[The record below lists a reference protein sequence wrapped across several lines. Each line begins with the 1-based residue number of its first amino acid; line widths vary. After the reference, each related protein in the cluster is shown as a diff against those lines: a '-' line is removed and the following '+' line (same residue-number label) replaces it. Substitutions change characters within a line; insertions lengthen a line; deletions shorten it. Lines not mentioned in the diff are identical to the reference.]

1 MVQFVTKAFS
11 ELSTHELYQ
20 LLQLRA
26 EVFVVEQQCPYL
38 DMDNKDLKALHVLG
52 YDANRLVASAR
63 LLPGGISY
71 DEASIGRVVTHASVR
86 RFGYGKLLM
95 QYSINE
101 CLQRFHTNEI
111 VISAQLYL
119 KRFYTELGFIAEG
132 EVYPEDDI
140 PHIQMRLKKELQ

>member
-1 MVQFVTKAFS
+1 MIQFATKAFD
-11 ELSTHELYQ
+11 ELSTLELYQ

-26 EVFVVEQQCPYL
+26 DVFVVEQQCPYL

-52 YDANRLVASAR
+52 YDHDKLVACAR

-71 DEASIGRVVTHASVR
+71 PEPSIGRVVTHASVR

-101 CLQRFHTNEI
+101 CLQRFHTSVI

-119 KRFYTELGFIAEG
+119 KKFYTELGFVAEG
-132 EVYPEDDI
+132 EVYPEDEI
-140 PHIQMRLKKELQ
+140 PHIQMRLQKPD